1 MFCDKYCVYIDIC
14 VFIIVKIKCV
24 NLNRISDI
32 YDKVTFTT
40 KSNARDITY
49 FTTK

>member
-1 MFCDKYCVYIDIC
+1 

-24 NLNRISDI
+24 NSNRISNI

-49 FTTK
+49 FTTINLQIDMALM